1 MEQLY
6 LILFEVALFLLL
18 GLAYYTY
25 QKRKILREDLIEIFD
40 ELHKVLAA
48 NIDENDLKNI
58 EALMHEKSLV
68 ELLEKV
74 HLIQEKLKDKEQLD
88 QIILRIKYQLKNQ
101 NKQN

>member
-6 LILFEVALFLLL
+6 LILFEVDLFLLL

-101 NKQN
+101 NKQS

>member
-58 EALMHEKSLV
+58 EALMHEKSLA

>member
-48 NIDENDLKNI
+48 NIDDNDLKNI